1 MAYKTEELF
10 DQAIKL
16 IKEKNLFFIE
26 DVIALLPCAK
36 PTFYDHFKIDSYEMN
51 IIKDELENN
60 RIAIKSSMRKKWYDS
75 DNATLQIALMKL
87 IGTDE
92 ERKKISNTYIDKT
105 DVSVNGETNTFTI
118 TRKII
123 SDSNDSAE

>member
-92 ERKKISNTYIDKT
+92 ERKKIGRAH
-105 DVSVNGETNTFTI
+105 V
-118 TRKII
+118 
-123 SDSNDSAE
+123 